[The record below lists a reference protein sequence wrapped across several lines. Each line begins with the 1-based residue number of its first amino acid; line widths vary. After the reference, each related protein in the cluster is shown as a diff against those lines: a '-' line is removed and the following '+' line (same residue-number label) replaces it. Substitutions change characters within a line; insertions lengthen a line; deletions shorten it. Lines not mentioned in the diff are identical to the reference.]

1 MDYNEYT
8 SPDRTVLRK
17 YFFEMSGSPM
27 CLMRVNA
34 FNKFFTKNDYL
45 VIGDIPIEKK
55 AENFVG
61 APYILILRKTKTG
74 WKISALTE

>member
-1 MDYNEYT
+1 MNNSEYT
-8 SPDRTVLRK
+8 TPDRMALKK

-45 VIGDIPIEKK
+45 VIGDIPKEKK
-55 AENFVG
+55 PENFVG
-61 APYILILRKTKTG
+61 SPYILMLRKTKAG